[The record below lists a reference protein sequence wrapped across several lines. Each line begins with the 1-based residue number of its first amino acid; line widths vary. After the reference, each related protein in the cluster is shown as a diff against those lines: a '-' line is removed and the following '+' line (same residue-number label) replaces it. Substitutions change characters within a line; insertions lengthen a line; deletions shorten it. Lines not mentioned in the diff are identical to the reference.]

1 MARYYR
7 ALDRAITRF
16 HGQKMLEINQII
28 RELWIKT
35 YKGGDIDVI
44 KISSDDR
51 SSSEGATI
59 ASRRIYNYR
68 VRGVA
73 GRQGV

>member
-1 MARYYR
+1 
-7 ALDRAITRF
+7 
-16 HGQKMLEINQII
+16 MLEINQII

-44 KISSDDR
+44 KISSDDGS

-59 ASRRIYNYR
+59 AARRIYNYR

-73 GRQGV
+73 GRQGA